1 MRKWLKLVF
10 VACFVCVL
18 AACGAKDAKSSKP
31 LLIGME
37 AGYPPYNWT
46 QSDDT
51 NDALAIKDSK
61 EFANGYDVQIAR
73 KIGEKLGHEV
83 QVVKTE
89 WDGLL
94 PALQANKIDLI
105 IAGMSPTAE
114 RKEVIDFTEPYY
126 EVQFAMV
133 VRKNSP
139 YANAKTLNDFEGAKV
154 TGQLSTL
161 HYDLLPQ
168 LVGAQVEQAQKS
180 FPIMRVALEAEK
192 IDAYISELPEA
203 ISATEANDKFAYVV
217 LEPGFEVADEDK
229 QISIGVKKGNPLLKE
244 VNDALKE
251 ISTEERQTML
261 DKAIKTQPAVSD
273 N

>member
-1 MRKWLKLVF
+1 MKKTLKFLF
-10 VACFVCVL
+10 MAFAVCVL
-18 AACGAKDAKSSKP
+18 AACGAKQDKASKP

-46 QSDDT
+46 QSD
-51 NDALAIKDSK
+51 NSNGAVPIKNSK

-73 KIGEKLGHEV
+73 KIGEKLGREV

-105 IAGMSPTAE
+105 IGGMSPTEE
-114 RKEVIDFTEPYY
+114 RKKVIDFSEPYY

-133 VRKNSP
+133 VRKDSP
-139 YANAKTLNDFEGAKV
+139 YAKAKTLADFSGAKV

-161 HYDLLPQ
+161 HYDLLSQ
-168 LVGAQVEQAQKS
+168 LTGAQVEQAQKS
-180 FPIMRVALEAEK
+180 FPIMRVALESGK

-203 ISATEANDKFAYVV
+203 ISATNANNKFTYVE
-217 LEPGFEVADEDK
+217 LNPTFQVADADK
-229 QISIGVKKGNPLLKE
+229 QISIGVKKNNPLLKD

-251 ISTEERQTML
+251 ISAEQRKAFMDE
-261 DKAIKTQPAVSD
+261 AIKNQPASAE
-273 N
+273 